1 MLIKKY
7 NSIMERE
14 EAYRSKWAL
23 GLSVSLTLVI
33 FFSFAFYKGYLSFG
47 SSDLLV
53 SKKSTNQMANVVS
66 ADLVPSPIENTKQV
80 FDAAFD
86 EIGKQYKEFTDSLSS
101 VFVPFISSIEVYER
115 K

>member
-1 MLIKKY
+1 
-7 NSIMERE
+7 MERE
-14 EAYRSKWAL
+14 ESYRNRWAL

-47 SSDLLV
+47 NNNLIAG
-53 SKKSTNQMANVVS
+53 KKSTSQMANVVS
-66 ADLVPSPIENTKQV
+66 AKSVPSPIQNTKEV
-80 FDAAFD
+80 FGAAFA
-86 EIGKQYKEFTDSLSS
+86 EIGKQYQEFIDSVSS